1 VDAPAARGKADA
13 RSRELFA
20 SGGSTARLT
29 SGCANSST
37 ERAGHKHPRQR
48 GPAYKRRCFK
58 KSVEGSDAM
67 NQRTQRPTPAQP
79 SRLGISLVLPMVLFI
94 GALSTGA
101 WWLSEA
107 LVLRQTVSEG
117 RTVADMVENIGRWA
131 SQYGGVHVRT
141 QGSNA
146 KIPGNFLTR
155 SVYAVS
161 GADGQVLQGSKV
173 EAAAAERDALERVEA
188 YHWKNPALIQREVAD
203 VIAASGSKSRYRLTA
218 RTVLNK
224 NNAPDRFETEALDAI
239 QAAADNKGDGTAA
252 QEYWRV
258 SGNRLLYARSV
269 VAQASCLRCHD
280 KQDSAPEFI
289 RTNAQFNGGGGYGYV
304 TGKPAGLISVSVP
317 LPKNSN
323 LVQALPPEV
332 WGAVGL
338 AGLAALWMLVLAF
351 RRR

>member
-1 VDAPAARGKADA
+1 
-13 RSRELFA
+13 
-20 SGGSTARLT
+20 
-29 SGCANSST
+29 
-37 ERAGHKHPRQR
+37 
-48 GPAYKRRCFK
+48 
-58 KSVEGSDAM
+58 M
-67 NQRTQRPTPAQP
+67 NQKVIQRPMPAKP
-79 SRLGISLVLPMVLFI
+79 SRLGFSLVLPMLLFI
-94 GALSTGA
+94 GALGTGA

-107 LVLRQTVSEG
+107 QVLRQTISEG

-203 VIAASGSKSRYRLTA
+203 VISASGSKARYRLTA

-224 NNAPDRFETEALDAI
+224 NNAPDAFETEALDAI
-239 QAAADNKGDGTAA
+239 QAAANTKADAANA

-317 LPKNSN
+317 LTSN
-323 LVQALPPEV
+323 ANFVQNVPTQVWAAVAL
-332 WGAVGL
+332 ATI
-338 AGLAALWMLVLAF
+338 AALWMLVLAF